1 MKTKLKTAAVVASA
15 SALAFGS
22 NLALAADA
30 ADNDIDFSSMLSGIS
45 ATAAIAAIVGMGV
58 VKIGPNFA
66 RWAINKVA
74 SFF

>member
-15 SALAFGS
+15 SALALGS
-22 NLALAADA
+22 NLALA
-30 ADNDIDFSSMLSGIS
+30 ADNDIDFSSMVSGIS